1 MNKTQ
6 LIKIKRLIINEAN
19 YKEMEEI
26 IYVMRERKKILDLK
40 KEAIKRE
47 KICKKIKDK

>member
-40 KEAIKRE
+40 KKLS
-47 KICKKIKDK
+47 KGKKYAKK